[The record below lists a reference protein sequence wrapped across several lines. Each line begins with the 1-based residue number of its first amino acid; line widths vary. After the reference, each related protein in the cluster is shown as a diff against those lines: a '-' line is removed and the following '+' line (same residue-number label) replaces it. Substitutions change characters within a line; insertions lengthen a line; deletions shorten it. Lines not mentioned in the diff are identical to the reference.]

1 MGRGF
6 KFNPM
11 SMRWGQLYK
20 GTDAERS
27 LEDAVAALGIPYRT
41 QFPGYLYGSRY
52 FPDFVLP
59 TLQIVIEVDDP
70 SHESDEKQMDD
81 AERTAAIE
89 AKYGWTVVRCT
100 NEEALTDPHGAVK
113 RMLMDEGYYPIPQGI
128 RSLKVADFLPK
139 VEKCPPKGKKPDKAK
154 SRERTRVKKVA
165 TRRRRRGYVTITTS
179 ED

>member
-6 KFNPM
+6 RFNPM

-41 QFPGYLYGSRY
+41 QFPGYIYGSRY

-59 TLQIVIEVDDP
+59 TLQLVIEVDDD
-70 SHESDEKQMDD
+70 SHNKAEKMLDD
-81 AERTAAIE
+81 AERSESIE

-100 NEEALTDPHGAVK
+100 NAEALSDPHGAVQ
-113 RMLMDEGYYPIPQGI
+113 RLLMDQGYWPIPEGI
-128 RSLKVADFLPK
+128 RSLKIADFLPK
-139 VEKCPPKGKKPDKAK
+139 VEKCPPKGKKVDKVK
-154 SRERTRVKKVA
+154 SRERVRVKKIA
-165 TRRRRRGYVTITTS
+165 TRKRRRGFVSLNTK
-179 ED
+179 E